1 MVERG
6 PDRGWTT
13 SAMLAAT
20 PMGIIVLIRER
31 ARRAAALLL
40 TPVLTGCLPASATVE
55 GELVSWL
62 YALVMIAAAVVFA
75 IVGGLLVWSI
85 LRYRAGDAD
94 RLPPQTRANL
104 ALEAV
109 WWALPTLLVVVLI
122 IGTTGVLARIDAPPP
137 EEALVVEVDGFQWGW
152 VFTYREAG
160 VTVSGNASDRPRIK
174 LPLNRP
180 VTFVLTSS
188 DVVHSFYVPAF
199 LVKRDNVPG
208 QENEL
213 TVMITEEGTYSGQ
226 CGEFCGLLHEGMGFE
241 IDAVPPDQFEAW
253 LAAEAGG

>member
-1 MVERG
+1 
-6 PDRGWTT
+6 
-13 SAMLAAT
+13 MLATT
-20 PMGIIVLIRER
+20 PMGVIHVIRER
-31 ARRAAALLL
+31 MRWAVPLLL
-40 TPVLTGCLPASATVE
+40 MFVLAGCLPESATVE

-62 YALVMIAAAVVFA
+62 YGLFMIAAAVVFA
-75 IVGGLLVWSI
+75 IVAGLIGWSI
-85 LRYRAGDAD
+85 LRYRADDAVG
-94 RLPPQTRANL
+94 LPPQTRANIP
-104 ALEAV
+104 LEVV

-122 IGTTGVLARIDAPPP
+122 IATTGVLARIDAPPP

-152 VFTYREAG
+152 RFTYPEAG
-160 VTVSGNASDRPRIK
+160 VTVTGNATDPPRIR

-180 VTFVLTSS
+180 ITFVLRSA

-208 QENEL
+208 QENRL
-213 TVMITEEGTYSGQ
+213 TLTITEEATYGGQ

-241 IDAVPPDQFEAW
+241 IDAVQPDEFEAW